1 MFDILMWLAKF
12 PHWKLVQ
19 SFQWNEWMNVRFI
32 YIELIID
39 QLEDRH
45 CLNLYKY
52 TLKTFFLI
60 YYLYFFL
67 FVVASV
73 SYSLLVNYSS
83 GHSLCFFFF
92 SSFFLVKKI
101 IILWWI
107 APLNPYSQW
116 IYIKKDALSTRQL
129 DRIQQTDSVASI
141 HDNNIS

>member
-1 MFDILMWLAKF
+1 MFDILMWLAKL

-60 YYLYFFL
+60 YLYFFL

-92 SSFFLVKKI
+92 SSFFFGKENNNSVMNSALKPI
-101 IILWWI
+101 FTM
-107 APLNPYSQW
+107 N
-116 IYIKKDALSTRQL
+116 IYKKDALSTRQL

-141 HDNNIS
+141 HNNNIS